1 MTKLETAARAM
12 LDAFGGDVPAWLRAE
27 AETLVAAL
35 EVPEPARVLI
45 TVQGAVIQD
54 VSQPPGSPPAV
65 VLVCD
70 FDHPHE
76 AGPRM
81 REVNGEG
88 GFWEAAWVTTYG
100 DGMEADAIMREA
112 VWPQV
117 RKPATVEA

>member
-12 LDAFGGDVPAWLRAE
+12 LDAFGGDVPDWLRKE
-27 AETLVAAL
+27 ADALGAAL
-35 EVPEPARVLI
+35 DAPEPARVLI
-45 TVQGAVIQD
+45 TVQGATIQD

-65 VLVCD
+65 VMVCD
-70 FDHPHE
+70 FDDPQE

-88 GFWEAAWVTTYG
+88 GDWEAAWVTTYG

-117 RKPATVEA
+117 RKPAAVEA